1 MPLILLLFTSII
13 NIIMKLVLNGIVL
26 LLVLFLSLK
35 KFKSYFFSVSWSIF
49 RTVNKRYTFIKKLL
63 VELFIKTILERFK
76 VNWHF

>member
-1 MPLILLLFTSII
+1 
-13 NIIMKLVLNGIVL
+13 MKLVLNGIVL